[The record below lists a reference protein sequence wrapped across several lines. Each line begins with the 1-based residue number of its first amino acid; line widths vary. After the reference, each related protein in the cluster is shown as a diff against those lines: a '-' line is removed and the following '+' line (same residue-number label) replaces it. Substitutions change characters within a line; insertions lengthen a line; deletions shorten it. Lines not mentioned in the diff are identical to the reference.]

1 MARFHTGLHGGRAGG
16 LHADDLHIGVEQLG
30 QRTDAGGQT
39 AAADGHQNDV
49 HIGQVAE
56 DLIGDG
62 ALAGGHGQI
71 VEGRDVGHALALG
84 QFHGL
89 GGSVVKRGAVE
100 DDLRSVAL
108 GVVHLQHGGGGGHDH
123 RGADACM
130 TGSIGHALGVVARGG
145 GDQAEGLL
153 LLGKGADLK
162 IGAADLIGAGHLHI
176 FRFQVNI
183 VAAGSG
189 KRRGVD
195 QVSLVNDTGE
205 HAPGG
210 FKAVKGHHRT

>member
-1 MARFHTGLHGGRAGG
+1 MEN
-16 LHADDLHIGVEQLG
+16 DLS
-30 QRTDAGGQT
+30 T
-39 AAADGHQNDV
+39 
-49 HIGQVAE
+49 
-56 DLIGDG
+56 
-62 ALAGGHGQI
+62 
-71 VEGRDVGHALALG
+71 
-84 QFHGL
+84 
-89 GGSVVKRGAVE
+89 
-100 DDLRSVAL
+100 VAL

-130 TGSIGHALGVVARGG
+130 TGSIGHALGVVACGG

-153 LLGKGADLK
+153 LLRKGADLK

-176 FRFQVNI
+176 LRFQVNI
-183 VAAGSG
+183 VAAGSR

-195 QVSLVNDTGE
+195 QVSLVNDAGE